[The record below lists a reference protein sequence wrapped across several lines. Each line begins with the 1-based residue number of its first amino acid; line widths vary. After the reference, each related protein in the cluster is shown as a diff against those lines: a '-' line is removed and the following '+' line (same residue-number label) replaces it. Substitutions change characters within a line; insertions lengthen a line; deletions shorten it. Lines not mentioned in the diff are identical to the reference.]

1 MSVQKPKTV
10 RCAVYANSSID
21 GGGAAD
27 QNSIRVQTQM
37 VEAYIADQQ
46 ANGWIRLPERYEDIA
61 QPGGALKR
69 PALQRLM
76 ADAEAGKMD
85 DVLIAD
91 FDCVTRSNTDRVKII
106 KHFRR
111 CKVGVMGTGTEPE
124 QISKLWHDCF
134 LRNMASTGNKSPG
147 PGTPE
152 PPRAR
157 IAVYMQG
164 DIDSMKRQFQ
174 GIVEFFH
181 HPKFCLRAWHAP
193 YADLEPSV
201 PPSEQLELRRML
213 EDVDAGQVDCVV
225 VQTFDRLTNP
235 LISHEKLLAKLRE
248 RDVALLVLCPEI
260 YHLWGKRMEEKWI
273 AAMRWFLHETEHKVK
288 DLPRRKELATA

>member
-85 DVLIAD
+85 EMLIAD

-111 CKVGVMGTGTEPE
+111 CKVGVMATGTEPG

-152 PPRAR
+152 PPRVR
-157 IAVYMQG
+157 IASYLRG
-164 DIDSMKRQFQ
+164 DLDSLKRQYDGFL
-174 GIVEFFH
+174 EFVGR
-181 HPKFCLRAWHAP
+181 PKFCLQSWESI
-193 YADLEPSV
+193 YTDFEPSTS
-201 PPSEQLELRRML
+201 PSEQLKLGKL
-213 EDVDAGQVDCVV
+213 LKDVDAGQFDCVV
-225 VQTFDRLTNP
+225 VHTFDRLTNP
-235 LISHEKLLAKLRE
+235 LISHEELLAKLRE
-248 RDVALLVLCPEI
+248 RDVALLVLC
-260 YHLWGKRMEEKWI
+260 R
-273 AAMRWFLHETEHKVK
+273 
-288 DLPRRKELATA
+288 DLPSLWKKDGGEVDRRDAVVSARD